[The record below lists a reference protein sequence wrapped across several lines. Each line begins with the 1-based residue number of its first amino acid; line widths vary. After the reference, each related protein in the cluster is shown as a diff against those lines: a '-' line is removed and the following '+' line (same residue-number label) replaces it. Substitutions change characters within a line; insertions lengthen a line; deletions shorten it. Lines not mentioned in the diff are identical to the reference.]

1 MKKLPCTIDG
11 IDYESENEAARTLGL
26 DTGTLRMRL
35 KSSNY
40 PEYISKHHLK
50 KKRRKGVY
58 TRKPRGYKRCPC
70 TIKGIRYESEIVA
83 ANTLGIRVD
92 ILRSRFRSSN
102 YPEYISKYHS
112 KIQRKRRFRFRCT
125 IKGVEYASVSEATKK
140 LKMNPN
146 TLFNRLKSFDYPD
159 YVCADIPKVSKPPKP
174 IKYNYTVNGKK
185 YRSLQEIG
193 DMEGLTRERIR
204 QKMNDPKKPEYQRL

>member
-1 MKKLPCTIDG
+1 MKKKPCTIDG
-11 IDYESENEAARTLGL
+11 VHYESEHAANKALNL
-26 DTGTLRMRL
+26 SIGTVHIRL
-35 KSSNY
+35 KSTNY
-40 PEYISKHHLK
+40 PEYKSKHRPK
-50 KKRRKGVY
+50 EKRKKRVY

-70 TIKGIRYESEIVA
+70 MVKGVRYESEFVA
-83 ANTLGIRVD
+83 ANTLGIST
-92 ILRSRFRSSN
+92 IKLRSRLRSSN

-125 IKGVEYASVSEATKK
+125 IKGVEYASVSEAAKK

-193 DMEGLTRERIR
+193 DMEGVTRERIR